1 MSPQMG
7 QLREAMIKMAAM
19 KVAYRRAWHNKKH
32 QLLNWCYYSSKWK
45 IQRKITSFCLVVLN
59 N

>member
-19 KVAYRRAWHNKKH
+19 KVAYRRAWHNKKTPTS
-32 QLLNWCYYSSKWK
+32 QL
-45 IQRKITSFCLVVLN
+45 VLLLLEVEN
-59 N
+59 SEKNYQFLSRSVK